1 MGMILQGVAPMRHRI
16 NILLLSIGLVMSS
29 SAFSA
34 YGIFED
40 IQATCYIFK
49 NNQLSQ
55 KQSCIYGG
63 VSGRD
68 VDDKTST
75 SIDQKDF
82 IFANGQ
88 KIKTTNHIEIA
99 HDSERIISKEI
110 TLNQDKAKIYYRN
123 LSFKVINQ
131 SQAER
136 RWDRVLVCYK
146 STRLDFCYGK

>member
-1 MGMILQGVAPMRHRI
+1 MRHCI

-34 YGIFED
+34 YGVFED

-55 KQSCIYGG
+55 QQSCLYGG

-68 VDDKTST
+68 VGDKTST
-75 SIDQKDF
+75 SIDQKEF
-82 IFANGQ
+82 MLANGQ
-88 KIKTTNHIEIA
+88 KVKTTNHIEIA
-99 HDSERIISKEI
+99 HDGKRIVSKDT

-123 LSFKVINQ
+123 LSFQVINQ

-136 RWDRVLVCYK
+136 HRDEALVCYK
-146 STRLDFCYGK
+146 SNRLDFCYGK